1 MLESV
6 PMVMPLKALT
16 YYIQLNVHAKGEL
29 MRCSFD
35 MLLGASKPWHTC
47 VPCPVYDPSTL
58 HTLPM
63 RVLAPL
69 GLFTP
74 PHTFNII
81 MVVVLVDIECHTHR
95 LVPSA

>member
-1 MLESV
+1 
-6 PMVMPLKALT
+6 
-16 YYIQLNVHAKGEL
+16 
-29 MRCSFD
+29 
-35 MLLGASKPWHTC
+35 
-47 VPCPVYDPSTL
+47 
-58 HTLPM
+58 M

-81 MVVVLVDIECHTHR
+81 MVVALVDIECHTHR